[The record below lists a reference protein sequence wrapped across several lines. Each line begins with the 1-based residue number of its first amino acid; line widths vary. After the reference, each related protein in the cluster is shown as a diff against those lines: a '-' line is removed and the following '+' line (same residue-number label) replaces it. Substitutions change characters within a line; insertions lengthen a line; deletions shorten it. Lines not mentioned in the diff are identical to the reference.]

1 MKYPERFSINGS
13 QLGGSGYR
21 AMQGDCAIT
30 CVDWQAFHSWQDDD
44 PAFTGVITV
53 LDQYGGQQ
61 TMANWPLPTDEDA
74 DTALGHT
81 GWQRVGPWTSDYN
94 GRRSALVLPTDR
106 RAGVQAIVG
115 ADE

>member
-1 MKYPERFSINGS
+1 VA
-13 QLGGSGYR
+13 R
-21 AMQGDCAIT
+21 ATEPCKATPLSPAWTGRHFT
-30 CVDWQAFHSWQDDD
+30 PGQDDH